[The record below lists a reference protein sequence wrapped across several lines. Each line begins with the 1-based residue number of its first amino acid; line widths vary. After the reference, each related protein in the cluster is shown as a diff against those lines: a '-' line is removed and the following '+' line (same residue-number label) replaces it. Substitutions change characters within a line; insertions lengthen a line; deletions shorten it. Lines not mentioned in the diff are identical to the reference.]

1 MSNNR
6 YQDHQEAPSDIL
18 HARGDVMMQLDESEE
33 ADIIPLSVKVDLL
46 KSSIDKVQ
54 KYELLTTN
62 QYIQQMELVVEI
74 IRDISERQMLEM

>member
-18 HARGDVMMQLDESEE
+18 HARRDVMMQLDESEE
-33 ADIIPLSVKVDLL
+33 ADIIPLSVKIDLL

-62 QYIQQMELVVEI
+62 QYVQQMELVVGI